1 MLEAKEVVVG
11 YKKDIHILQGVSIR
25 AREAQITAV
34 LGPNGVGKSTLLK
47 TIYGYLKPSKGG
59 IIFKGENITGINP
72 YELSSKGIGYIAQRQ
87 NVFPYMLV
95 EENLQIGAWPLRRDK
110 KLVEEGTEENYNRF
124 PILKEKRK
132 KKAGSLSGG
141 EQRMVEFGRALMT
154 NPDILLVDEPT
165 AGLAPKVAREVYD
178 IVEKLKEEEGRTI
191 LLVDQNIRQ
200 AVKHSDYVYVLEL
213 GKNKAD
219 GPAGDFEDLKKT
231 IWL

>member
-1 MLEAKEVVVG
+1 MLKAKEVVVG

-47 TIYGYLKPSKGG
+47 TIYGYLKPSEGG

-110 KLVEEGTEENYNRF
+110 KLVKEGTEENYNRF

-132 KKAGSLSGG
+132 KRAGSLSGG

-154 NPDILLVDEPT
+154 N
-165 AGLAPKVAREVYD
+165 LAPKVAREVYD

-219 GPAGDFEDLKKT
+219 GPAEDFEDLKKT